1 MGIIAD
7 ARDLLAGETR
17 AFVPAL
23 AGSEAAGWTL
33 RDALVTAAGCDRTAG
48 PMAYWEWRDV
58 HDVLDAAR
66 QRLARHLGTSMATDA
81 ERWANQSGRTLD
93 EVLSVLDAG
102 CSEGDIDAPSQL
114 TMRPWCN
121 PKTVS
126 TCRVPFI
133 PLAATV
139 HAWTMHGGT
148 WADISGR
155 YGLTRSTTSW
165 QSLDAIEPDI
175 RDSAPPPDVYEQ
187 AMALRAWMRD
197 GPDTTNASTW
207 LFAVCEE
214 TTELPELL
222 DRAHEVE
229 RAR

>member
-1 MGIIAD
+1 MGILAD
-7 ARDLLAGETR
+7 ARDLLASETR
-17 AFVPAL
+17 AFVPAF

-58 HDVLDAAR
+58 LQVLDAAR
-66 QRLARHLGTSMATDA
+66 QCLTPHVGTATTTDV

-93 EVLSVLDAG
+93 EVLAVLDTG
-102 CSEGDIDAPSQL
+102 CSEGDVDAPGQL

-121 PKTVS
+121 PKIVS

-139 HAWTMHGGT
+139 HAWKMHGGT
-148 WADISGR
+148 WADTAAR
-155 YGLTRSTTSW
+155 YGLARSTTSW

-175 RDSAPPPDVYEQ
+175 RDSTPPPDIYAQ
-187 AMALRAWMRD
+187 TMTLRAWMRD
-197 GPDTTNASTW
+197 GSDATNASRW
-207 LFAVCEE
+207 LFAVCEQ
-214 TTELPELL
+214 TTELLELL
-222 DRAHEVE
+222 E
-229 RAR
+229 RALGAERST